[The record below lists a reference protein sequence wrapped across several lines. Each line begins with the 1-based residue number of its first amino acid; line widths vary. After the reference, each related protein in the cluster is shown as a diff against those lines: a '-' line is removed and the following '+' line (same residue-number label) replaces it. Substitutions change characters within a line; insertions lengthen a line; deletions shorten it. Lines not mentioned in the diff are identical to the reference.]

1 MPMSI
6 VRQLLW
12 GAVRRVAAD
21 PKVQRKALNTVKTVD
36 KKMTATADK
45 VVGFAADKDPVRE
58 AGRMLGKLMSG
69 SDNKD

>member
-1 MPMSI
+1 MSI

-21 PKVQRKALNTVKTVD
+21 PKVQRKALNTAKAVD
-36 KKMTATADK
+36 KKMTSTADK

-58 AGRMLGKLMSG
+58 VGRMLGKLMSG
-69 SDNKD
+69 GDNKD